1 MGIWN
6 FLTKPIKLTSDKFYW
21 QEPLGM
27 RLSLRG
33 DLLIRL
39 GVALTVWAAVSGL
52 FWILFAFNV
61 KPPELGVAMFVSIF
75 IGLGPACLALFMRR
89 EHVSAS
95 IWIYDDHL
103 IRQRSYVSLALIS
116 SWKEISEWPN
126 AAISRV
132 IFIPAEDLGKSFS
145 VMLLSIDK
153 EVELV
158 GIPSKIRLK
167 ELARHFTEAGI
178 PVEKRDAIPA
188 RYTQGFSPK
197 VFAAMAVLGVLLF
210 SGGLA
215 FNLTRVPRAGQRIA
229 VRENRRP
236 QIPRPEFE
244 RPAIPIPVQGNPIQR
259 NPNPS
264 SPQSE
269 TGLPRNQPVLTQPGS
284 FPNPIPQY
292 MPEPIRNR
300 FPVRTGG
307 PRSQADPVISR
318 ESPNPNPPRSVT
330 RSTPATTKGTASKLI
345 GNAEGGGPFQTV
357 IPEGK
362 TLLGFECSLGSWAGE
377 PAIRSL
383 TPLSKPKPA
392 RRRNITVMAKEGYAV
407 GGMKI
412 DAPKY
417 VSAVQVVFYRLKD
430 DGQLDPNDSYTS
442 DWLGTPSGKEV
453 PVIEGA
459 GKQVIG
465 IHGRRGAVLD
475 ALGLVFK

>member
-21 QEPLGM
+21 HEPLGM

-61 KPPELGVAMFVSIF
+61 KPPELGVAMFVAIF
-75 IGLGPACLALFMRR
+75 LGLGPTCLALFMRR

-197 VFAAMAVLGVLLF
+197 AFAAMTVVGVLLF
-210 SGGLA
+210 CSGLGIYL
-215 FNLTRVPRAGQRIA
+215 NRVPAAGQKI
-229 VRENRRP
+229 VRENRP
-236 QIPRPEFE
+236 PKLPDFPRPNVPAQAVPNPFE
-244 RPAIPIPVQGNPIQR
+244 RDKQSNEPENAQAA
-259 NPNPS
+259 PS
-264 SPQSE
+264 GKLVP
-269 TGLPRNQPVLTQPGS
+269 PRPGS
-284 FPNPIPQY
+284 IPNQSGMFPNPVPQPIP
-292 MPEPIRNR
+292 NR
-300 FPVRTGG
+300 FPDRTNG
-307 PRSQADPVISR
+307 PRAQPETAVSR
-318 ESPNPNPPRSVT
+318 T
-330 RSTPATTKGTASKLI
+330 MPATRKGTASKLI
-345 GNAEGGGPFQTV
+345 GNAEGGVPFQSV

-383 TPLSKPKPA
+383 TPLSEPKPA
-392 RRRNITVMAKEGYAV
+392 RGRNITVMAKEGYAV

-417 VSAVQVVFYRLKD
+417 VSSVQVVFYRLKD

-475 ALGLVFK
+475 ALGLVFE

>member
-27 RLSLRG
+27 RLSLRR

-95 IWIYDDHL
+95 IWIYGDHL

-126 AAISRV
+126 PAISRV

-188 RYTQGFSPK
+188 RYTQGFSFK
-197 VFAAMAVLGVLLF
+197 VFAAMAMVGVLLF

-244 RPAIPIPVQGNPIQR
+244 RPAIPIPVQGNPIER
-259 NPNPS
+259 NSNS
-264 SPQSE
+264 SSKQQSE

-284 FPNPIPQY
+284 FPNPIP
-292 MPEPIRNR
+292 
-300 FPVRTGG
+300 
-307 PRSQADPVISR
+307 
-318 ESPNPNPPRSVT
+318 PRSVT
-330 RSTPATTKGTASKLI
+330 RSTLATTKGTASKLI
-345 GNAEGGGPFQTV
+345 GNTEGGGPFQMV

-362 TLLGFECSLGSWAGE
+362 TLLGFECSLGIWAGE
-377 PAIRSL
+377 QAIRSL
-383 TPLSKPKPA
+383 TPLSERAPA
-392 RRRNITVMAKEGYAV
+392 RGRNITVMAKEGYAV

-453 PVIEGA
+453 PVTEGA

-475 ALGLVFK
+475 ALGLVFE

>member
-21 QEPLGM
+21 HEPLGM

-61 KPPELGVAMFVSIF
+61 NPPELGVAMFVAIF

-89 EHVSAS
+89 EQVSAS

-167 ELARHFTEAGI
+167 DLARHFTEAGI

-188 RYTQGFSPK
+188 RYTQGFSPR
-197 VFAAMAVLGVLLF
+197 VFAAITVVGVLLF
-210 SGGLA
+210 SSGLGIYL
-215 FNLTRVPRAGQRIA
+215 NRVPAAGQKI
-229 VRENRRP
+229 VRENRP
-236 QIPRPEFE
+236 PKLPDFPRPNVPAQAVPNPFE
-244 RPAIPIPVQGNPIQR
+244 RDKQSNESENAQASPSGKPVRTRPGSIPNQPGMFPDPVPPPIP
-259 NPNPS
+259 
-264 SPQSE
+264 
-269 TGLPRNQPVLTQPGS
+269 
-284 FPNPIPQY
+284 
-292 MPEPIRNR
+292 NR
-300 FPVRTGG
+300 FPDRTSG
-307 PRSQADPVISR
+307 PRAQPETAVS
-318 ESPNPNPPRSVT
+318 
-330 RSTPATTKGTASKLI
+330 RSTPATMKGTASKLI

-383 TPLSKPKPA
+383 TPLSEPKPA

-412 DAPKY
+412 DAPQY
-417 VSAVQVVFYRLKD
+417 VSAVQVVFYRLTD

-442 DWLGTPSGKEV
+442 EWLGTPSGKEV

-475 ALGLVFK
+475 ALGLVFE

>member
-61 KPPELGVAMFVSIF
+61 KPPELGMAMFVSIF

-126 AAISRV
+126 PAITRV
-132 IFIPAEDLGKSFS
+132 TFIPAEDLGKSFS
-145 VMLLSIDK
+145 VMLLSIDN

-197 VFAAMAVLGVLLF
+197 VFAGMAVLGVLLF

-284 FPNPIPQY
+284 FPNPIP
-292 MPEPIRNR
+292 
-300 FPVRTGG
+300 
-307 PRSQADPVISR
+307 
-318 ESPNPNPPRSVT
+318 PRSVT

-345 GNAEGGGPFQTV
+345 GNAEGGGPFQSV

-383 TPLSKPKPA
+383 TPLSERKPA
-392 RRRNITVMAKEGYAV
+392 RKRNITVMAKEGYAV

-417 VSAVQVVFYRLKD
+417 VSAVQVVFYRLTD

-475 ALGLVFK
+475 ALGLVFE